1 VLLAMIPVC
10 FGSVFSGL
18 DGLDGDEDAS
28 EDQYAGEVAE
38 ARAKF
43 VLFCLALQGRLVLW
57 F

>member
-28 EDQYAGEVAE
+28 EDQYAGEVEE

-43 VLFCLALQGRLVLW
+43 VLFCLALQGRLLLW